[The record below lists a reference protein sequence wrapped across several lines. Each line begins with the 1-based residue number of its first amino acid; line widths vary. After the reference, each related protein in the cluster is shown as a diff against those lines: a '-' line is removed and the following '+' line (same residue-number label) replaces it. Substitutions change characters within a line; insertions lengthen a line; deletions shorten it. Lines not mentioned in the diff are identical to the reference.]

1 MFCNFLKIIIN
12 LEIKLNIIILIKIYN
27 KNKYM

>member
-12 LEIKLNIIILIKIYN
+12 LEKKLNIIILIKIYN